1 MSRPVPAEPSTVVA
15 ATALRP
21 ARPTSAGHDGH
32 QRQDDED
39 RRHEIE
45 RPGDARQPGGDPI
58 RMATTTTAATRTAQP
73 ACWKIAR
80 MPRGA
85 RRSATWPYSSSAA
98 RQGRHDEGRATG
110 VVDEVA
116 ADHEQQERRHDDDD
130 ERHDQ
135 LGQPQ
140 LADVLAVQEQH
151 RPGGEQQ
158 GMERQRPAT
167 PRRRQS
173 ATRRR
178 CGVIG
183 HLRMLSFRNRTLPA
197 G

>member
-1 MSRPVPAEPSTVVA
+1 MLSPRVMPASRTD
-15 ATALRP
+15 
-21 ARPTSAGHDGH
+21 PT
-32 QRQDDED
+32 
-39 RRHEIE
+39 
-45 RPGDARQPGGDPI
+45 
-58 RMATTTTAATRTAQP
+58 RMATTTTATMRTAQP

-80 MPRGA
+80 TPERGKEVGGMA
-85 RRSATWPYSSSAA
+85 VEQERRQAGGHD
-98 RQGRHDEGRATG
+98 QGRASG
-110 VVDEVA
+110 VVGQVA
-116 ADHEQQERRHDDDD
+116 PDHEQQQRRHDGDG
-130 ERHDQ
+130 ERYDQ

-151 RPGGEQQ
+151 RPGGEEE

-178 CGVIG
+178 FGG
-183 HLRMLSFRNRTLPA
+183 FAHLRMLSFRNRTLPA